1 MKLDWRN
8 VIENLIYI
16 IAIGTMLIISN
27 NVTIARFEP
36 MIDAAIKQETT
47 AIKNEF
53 RTEIKKLKAKDGA
66 AVDLQISPDLDNK
79 AQTIIEKDSNAPKK
93 KGFFGRLFGGKD

>member
-1 MKLDWRN
+1 MKLDWSN

-16 IAIGTMLIISN
+16 IAIGVMMIISN
-27 NVTIARFEP
+27 NVTIAGFEP
-36 MIDAAIKQETT
+36 MIDTAIKQETT

-66 AVDLQISPDLDNK
+66 TVDLQVNPDVDNK
-79 AQTIIEKDSNAPKK
+79 AQTNITKDSTTSKK
-93 KGFFGRLFGGKD
+93 RGIFARIFGKKD